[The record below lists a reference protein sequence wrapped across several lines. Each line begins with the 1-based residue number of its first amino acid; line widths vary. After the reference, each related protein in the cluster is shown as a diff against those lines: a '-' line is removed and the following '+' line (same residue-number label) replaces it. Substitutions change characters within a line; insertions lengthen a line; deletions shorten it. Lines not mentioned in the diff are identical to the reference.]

1 MDGDSKAGGGRS
13 PPPADSLVLLVGI
26 STGKQNHRALLLF
39 NSNRHGGKMPAC
51 IFILFALLSGMPDMR
66 APTEFLEFPYDL
78 LGRQKP

>member
-1 MDGDSKAGGGRS
+1 MGTARQGEAEA
-13 PPPADSLVLLVGI
+13 PVADCLVLLVGI
-26 STGKQNHRALLLF
+26 STGKQNHRALLVF
-39 NSNRHGGKMPAC
+39 DSNRHGGKMPAC